1 MYGELQLNSLDLAH
15 KLVSLASDFQAED
28 IVLLDIKEIFPFADY
43 FVILSVNS
51 DRQAKAIQ
59 EEMISNLKKQKIN
72 VYGVEGTTGS
82 GWQLLDFKDVI
93 VHIFRGVERETYNLE
108 ELWIDAPRVVR
119 VQ

>member
-1 MYGELQLNSLDLAH
+1 MHGELQLNPLELAH

-28 IVLLDIKEIFPFADY
+28 IVLLDITEIFPFADY

-59 EEMISNLKKQKIN
+59 EEMISSLKKQKIK
-72 VYGVEGTTGS
+72 VYGIEGTTGS
-82 GWQLLDFKDVI
+82 GWQLLDFKDVV
-93 VHIFRGVERETYNLE
+93 VHIFSVGKRETYNLE
-108 ELWIDAPRVVR
+108 ELWVDAPRIVS

>member
-28 IVLLDIKEIFPFADY
+28 IVLLDITEIFPFADY

-59 EEMISNLKKQKIN
+59 EEMISNLKKQKIK
-72 VYGVEGTTGS
+72 VYGIEGATGC
-82 GWQLLDFKDVI
+82 GWQLLDFKDVV
-93 VHIFRGVERETYNLE
+93 VHIFSVGERETYNLE
-108 ELWIDAPRVVR
+108 ELWVDAPRVVR

>member
-28 IVLLDIKEIFPFADY
+28 IVLLDITEIFPFADY

-51 DRQAKAIQ
+51 ARQAKAIQ
-59 EEMISNLKKQKIN
+59 EEMVSSLKKQKIK
-72 VYGVEGTTGS
+72 VHGIEGSIGC
-82 GWQLLDFKDVI
+82 GWQLLDFKDVV
-93 VHIFRGVERETYNLE
+93 VHIFSVEERKTYNLE
-108 ELWIDAPRVVR
+108 ELWMDAPRLVR